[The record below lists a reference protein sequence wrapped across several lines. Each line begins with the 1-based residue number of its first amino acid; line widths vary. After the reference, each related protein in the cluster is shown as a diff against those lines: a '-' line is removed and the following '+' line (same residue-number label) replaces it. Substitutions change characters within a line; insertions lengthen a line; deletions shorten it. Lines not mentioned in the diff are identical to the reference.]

1 MTNYDF
7 VCHVA
12 VPTMDLSK
20 RSFGRHI
27 RSLRKAR
34 GMTQEGLADQCG
46 VAVDTIRRLES
57 GSFSPSLDTLTKVGA
72 GMNLRLSTM
81 FESCELGATACTR
94 ELADLLASRSRR
106 DLDLAGR
113 VLRSIFDEL
122 DARAA
127 EVRELRAALER
138 EDREATG

>member
-1 MTNYDF
+1 MNY
-7 VCHVA
+7 
-12 VPTMDLSK
+12 LSK
-20 RSFGRHI
+20 RNFGRHI

-34 GMTQEGLADQCG
+34 GMTQDTLAEKSG

-57 GSFSPSLDTLTKVGA
+57 GGFSPSLDTLTKVGT

-81 FESCELGATACTR
+81 FESCELGATEGTR
-94 ELADLLASRSRR
+94 EVSDLLASRSRE
-106 DLDLAGR
+106 DLDFASR

-127 EVRELRAALER
+127 DER
-138 EDREATG
+138 DPASNEGEEPDDGD